1 MNDEAATVLLTALA
15 LPSSPPLDILDFS
28 GNSRLTTDWVPAL
41 ARLLL
46 GQPKNRK
53 PIRQLL
59 LSDTPVGDNGAA
71 EIAQP
76 LAESTTIQAR
86 SVPVYAAC
94 SNQYFPA
101 ACRTRFSLPQ
111 VSPLLILC
119 CQGQVYLAL
128 GSLLISRGYPTLL
141 SWVVQTT
148 LALKHV

>member
-15 LPSSPPLDILDFS
+15 LPSSPLLDILDLS

-41 ARLLL
+41 ARLLQ

-59 LSDTPVGDNGAA
+59 LSGTPVGDNGAA

-94 SNQYFPA
+94 SNQYI
-101 ACRTRFSLPQ
+101 S
-111 VSPLLILC
+111 C
-119 CQGQVYLAL
+119 C
-128 GSLLISRGYPTLL
+128 
-141 SWVVQTT
+141 
-148 LALKHV
+148 